1 MARTDFEQ
9 HNTYDPDE
17 VWAKGAADE
26 QGHSV
31 NLRIKVP
38 TEWAGAI
45 AELTSAKQWPEYK
58 TPQDFIR
65 DAIHH
70 RLHWAEAQPD
80 RESIPEVANLMAIE
94 SVYTN
99 IRRYEALNKQFKA
112 MRDQMVDAFRDSAVT
127 DPQVLAAQI
136 EDLSDVADR
145 FPEPF
150 RTRLHEDLDYWKRR
164 V

>member
-1 MARTDFEQ
+1 MAREDFNQ
-9 HNTYDPDE
+9 SQYDVNE
-17 VWAKGAADE
+17 VWSGGAADH

-31 NLRIKVP
+31 NLRVKVP
-38 TEWAGAI
+38 VEWSGAI
-45 AELTSAKQWPEYK
+45 AELTASKSWPEYK

-70 RLHWAEAQPD
+70 RLHWAESQSG

-94 SVYTN
+94 RVFTS

-112 MRDQMVDAFRDSAVT
+112 MRDQMIDAFRDSAVT

-136 EDLSDVADR
+136 EDTTTIAED

-150 RTRLHEDLDYWKRR
+150 RSRLLDDLDFWKRR